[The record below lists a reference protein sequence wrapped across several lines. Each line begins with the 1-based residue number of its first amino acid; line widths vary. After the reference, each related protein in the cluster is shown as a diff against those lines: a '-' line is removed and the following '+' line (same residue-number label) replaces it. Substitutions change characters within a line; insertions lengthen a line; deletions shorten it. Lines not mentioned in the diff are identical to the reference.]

1 MIFQHFKK
9 LLFSAAPALPLKN
22 YEWTYFSTH
31 AAKNLFAKTLCENI
45 LSNHH
50 QFFTEWGNTTAII
63 EKRTPNLNYCIHL
76 KGPKINTIPTGD
88 DDKNETGL
96 QTLQFGMVV
105 TY

>member
-1 MIFQHFKK
+1 MSGHIFPLMQQKIYLLK
-9 LLFSAAPALPLKN
+9 LCARIFCPIIVS
-22 YEWTYFSTH
+22 
-31 AAKNLFAKTLCENI
+31 
-45 LSNHH
+45 
-50 QFFTEWGNTTAII
+50 FFTEWGNTTAII

-76 KGPKINTIPTGD
+76 KGPKINAMPTGD